1 MILSESF
8 TKLDRGVNYVY
19 FPPHT
24 DYAPGYRPSSFFD
37 ELRVSKE
44 DMKQPLGL
52 SYVLY
57 HHDTSE
63 GAFCYADGSHNLQ
76 AHRGGLLSDYSTE
89 EQAEIL
95 KTWTR
100 LDGKAGDLVLF
111 DPRGFHGQDQPT
123 TTSRYSTITRFWRTD
138 VFGRRQARPVPVYT
152 MDLEGLS
159 PRQLRVLGI
168 GASSLTP
175 LEHDHHAGFKK
186 QRRAYAIATK
196 LIEHSYDLRYLR
208 KRLAPL
214 RSTVKRIL
222 GRGSAVRR

>member
-1 MILSESF
+1 MSVDLLTASDPAQQISEALRERGYVLLNNACPVDDFQAFLRSRDWWFKAPAVAGVPGYCKFDFEKKVVQTSLLGDASLRLLLNEMMLDLIESYVGHEVILSESF

-100 LDGKAGDLVLF
+100 SDSF
-111 DPRGFHGQDQPT
+111 
-123 TTSRYSTITRFWRTD
+123 
-138 VFGRRQARPVPVYT
+138 
-152 MDLEGLS
+152 
-159 PRQLRVLGI
+159 
-168 GASSLTP
+168 
-175 LEHDHHAGFKK
+175 
-186 QRRAYAIATK
+186 
-196 LIEHSYDLRYLR
+196 
-208 KRLAPL
+208 
-214 RSTVKRIL
+214 
-222 GRGSAVRR
+222 